1 MQPNPLCSLEQIV
14 SQRSE
19 TVRELM
25 AVCDGFAKKIEE
37 EKAKILSFVFPVAIL
52 LSFGRKSKPQ
62 EDPLEI
68 LKRYRFN
75 QIGDEDSILL
85 LSKIYDIWEY
95 TENIKAMIV
104 DGGVSIED
112 LSRLEALL
120 SQKLEEKEDLMR
132 EIPFATSEEIEA
144 VLNEL

>member
-1 MQPNPLCSLEQIV
+1 MQSNSIGNFEQIV

-19 TVRELM
+19 TIRELM

-37 EKAKILSFVFPVAIL
+37 EKVKMLSFVFPVAIL

-68 LKRYRFN
+68 LKRYRFS
-75 QIGDEDSILL
+75 QIGDANSILL

-104 DGGVSIED
+104 EGGLSLEE

-132 EIPFATSEEIEA
+132 EVPFATSEEIEA
-144 VLNEL
+144 VLDEL

>member
-1 MQPNPLCSLEQIV
+1 MQHSTLCSLEQIV

-37 EKAKILSFVFPVAIL
+37 EKVKILSFVFPVAIL

-68 LKRYRFN
+68 LKKYRFN
-75 QIGDEDSILL
+75 QIGDAESILL

-95 TENIKAMIV
+95 TENIKAMII
-104 DGGVSIED
+104 DGGLRVEE
-112 LSRLEALL
+112 LSKLEALL

-144 VLNEL
+144 ILDEL